1 MSTKTEERTKG
12 TTELT
17 ESQLQAL
24 RAIASFGSLGRLMR
38 GQGVQRAT
46 LGYIAPDG
54 IHYGRTTVN
63 ALVEKGYAQRTGGR
77 SDYIITL
84 TNKGKASMRTSL
96 GDYWCGKLPQKKA
109 LPGQRN
115 LTDEEIKSLRLVASH
130 DALFWDDES
139 RTYKP
144 LVGDGEVTHCMA
156 QRMARFV
163 WVTLTPKEQARI
175 TDAGVRIADAG
186 MTAIE

>member
-38 GQGVQRAT
+38 GVGVQRVT
-46 LGYIAPDG
+46 LAYMAPDG
-54 IHYGRTTVN
+54 RHYSRMTIN
-63 ALVEKGYAQRTGGR
+63 ALVQKGYAQRTGGR

-96 GDYWCGKLPQKKA
+96 GDYWCGKMSQKKA

-130 DALFWDDES
+130 DALLWDDES

-144 LVGDGEVTHCMA
+144 LVGDGEVTHAMA

-163 WVTLTPKEQARI
+163 WVALDTKTRVSILPNGFRAAE
-175 TDAGVRIADAG
+175 AGVV
-186 MTAIE
+186 AIE

>member
-1 MSTKTEERTKG
+1 MSANITEKTKG

-46 LGYIAPDG
+46 LAYMAPDG
-54 IHYGRTTVN
+54 RHYSRMTIN
-63 ALVEKGYAQRTGGR
+63 ALVQKGYAQRFGGR
-77 SDYIITL
+77 SDYVITL
-84 TNKGKASMRTSL
+84 TAKGKASMRTSL

-144 LVGDGEVTHCMA
+144 LAGDGEVTHPMA

-163 WVTLTPKEQARI
+163 WVALDTKTRVSILPNGLKAA
-175 TDAGVRIADAG
+175 DAGVV
-186 MTAIE
+186 AIE

>member
-1 MSTKTEERTKG
+1 MTANTTEKTKG

-54 IHYGRTTVN
+54 IHYGRMTVN
-63 ALVEKGYAQRTGGR
+63 ALVDKGYAQRTGGR
-77 SDYIITL
+77 SDYTITL
-84 TNKGKASMRTSL
+84 TAKGKASMRTSL
-96 GDYWCGKLPQKKA
+96 GDYWCGKMPQKKA

-144 LVGDGEVTHCMA
+144 LAGDGEVTHAMA

-163 WVTLTPKEQARI
+163 WVALDTKTRVSILPNGLKAA
-175 TDAGVRIADAG
+175 DAGVV
-186 MTAIE
+186 AIE

>member
-1 MSTKTEERTKG
+1 MTANITEKTKG

-38 GQGVQRAT
+38 GQGVQRVT
-46 LGYIAPDG
+46 LAYMAPDG
-54 IHYGRTTVN
+54 RHYSRMTIN
-63 ALVEKGYAQRTGGR
+63 ALVQKGYAQRTGGR

-144 LVGDGEVTHCMA
+144 LVGDGEVTHSMA

-163 WVTLTPKEQARI
+163 WVALDTKTRVSILPNGLRAAE
-175 TDAGVRIADAG
+175 AGVV
-186 MTAIE
+186 AIE